1 MTAPLLNTWHLVWVP
16 DIGQN
21 LQPFTSKSDVSK
33 CVKNSRVR
41 WKTPNKQSLVL
52 QNDMNI
58 FTGFYDKNCKA
69 TAICINL
76 KQGNDFVSE
85 FNLGE
90 K

>member
-1 MTAPLLNTWHLVWVP
+1 MCEKFSS
-16 DIGQN
+16 GME
-21 LQPFTSKSDVSK
+21 
-33 CVKNSRVR
+33 NS
-41 WKTPNKQSLVL
+41 TQSNPSLVL
-52 QNDMNI
+52 KNDINI
-58 FTGFYDKNCKA
+58 LPGFYDKNCKA